1 MSLPDVPPIP
11 LTDHQLL
18 IRSILANIGAATAWI
33 VIILLVLGNILA
45 SLPEAPW
52 FWRSAGAA
60 FSTSFV
66 LWLAMWIEYFRERP
80 PSNNLL
86 WVFLLI
92 TGPVM
97 GPLLF
102 YHRIWRKR
110 LDLMTR
116 VPLRKNSIPNLSKK

>member
-1 MSLPDVPPIP
+1 MGLPSAPTT
-11 LTDHQLL
+11 LLSDHQLL
-18 IRSILANIGAATAWI
+18 IRSILANVGAAAAWI
-33 VIILLVLGNILA
+33 VIILLVLGNIFA

-60 FSTSFV
+60 FATSFI

-86 WVFLLI
+86 WIWLLM

-110 LDLMTR
+110 LGSMTR
-116 VPLRKNSIPNLSKK
+116 VPVGPNLS